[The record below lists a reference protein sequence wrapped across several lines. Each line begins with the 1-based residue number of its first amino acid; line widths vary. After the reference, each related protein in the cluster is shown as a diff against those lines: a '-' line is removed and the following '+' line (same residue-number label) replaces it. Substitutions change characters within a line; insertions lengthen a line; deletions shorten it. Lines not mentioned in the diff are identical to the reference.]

1 MPNNFGLYFGG
12 SGGVVRLPVNPSK
25 LPDEKDN
32 ENGEY
37 NVLGIGPIMI
47 PRTPKLRVVSISSF
61 FPGRN
66 IPGLV
71 VGTFQPPDYYVSFFQ
86 SAMDNRSVL
95 VYTPVRYY
103 PDGTP
108 FMTGATGFECIV
120 TKFTHEDRGGE
131 VGDIYYD
138 LEITEYRDYSPI
150 SMQIASPG
158 SSGSASAASS
168 GGAAAASAL
177 SATRSASSTATA
189 ASPSA
194 SQHTTTTYTATAQPS
209 RSIPDGKIVVGSVC
223 TVNGAYYFT
232 SLAETEAGTVSN
244 QRVVVQR
251 IVDGSR
257 PACVYVVTE
266 DGVSVGW
273 FPKSALQVVRET

>member
-1 MPNNFGLYFGG
+1 MPNNFGLYFSG

-25 LPDEKDN
+25 LPEEKDN

-37 NVLGIGPIMI
+37 NVLGIGPIMV

-71 VGTFQPPDYYVSFFQ
+71 VGTFQAPDYYVNFFQ

-108 FMTGATGFECIV
+108 FMTGSTGFECIV
-120 TKFTHEDRGGE
+120 TKFTYEDRGGE

-150 SMQIASPG
+150 SMQIASS
-158 SSGSASAASS
+158 SSGSASTASSGVAAPASALRTTRAASYSASSAASS
-168 GGAAAASAL
+168 
-177 SATRSASSTATA
+177 ATQQA
-189 ASPSA
+189 
-194 SQHTTTTYTATAQPS
+194 TTYTATAQPA

-223 TVNGAYYFT
+223 EANGAYYFT

-257 PACVYVVTE
+257 PACVYVTTE
-266 DGVSVGW
+266 DGETVGW
-273 FPKSALQVVRET
+273 LPKSALQVVRET

>member
-1 MPNNFGLYFGG
+1 MPNNFGLYFSG

-25 LPDEKDN
+25 LPEEKDN

-37 NVLGIGPIMI
+37 NVLGIGPIMV

-71 VGTFQPPDYYVSFFQ
+71 VGTFQAPDYYVNFFQ

-108 FMTGATGFECIV
+108 FMTGSTGFECIV
-120 TKFTHEDRGGE
+120 TKFIYEDRGGE

-138 LEITEYRDYSPI
+138 LEVTEYRDYSPI
-150 SMQIASPG
+150 SMQIASS
-158 SSGSASAASS
+158 SSGSSSTASS
-168 GGAAAASAL
+168 GGAAAASAR
-177 SATRSASSTATA
+177 SMTRAASSASS
-189 ASPSA
+189 SSA
-194 SQHTTTTYTATAQPS
+194 SSQKTTTYTATAQPA

-223 TVNGAYYFT
+223 AANGAYYFT

-266 DGVSVGW
+266 DGNPVGW

>member
-1 MPNNFGLYFGG
+1 MPNNFGLYFSG
-12 SGGVVRLPVNPSK
+12 SGGVVRLPVNPTK

-71 VGTFQPPDYYVSFFQ
+71 VGTFQPPDHYVSFFQ

-120 TKFTHEDRGGE
+120 TKFTYEDRGGE

-150 SMQIASPG
+150 SMQIASSSGG
-158 SSGSASAASS
+158 SSSTASS
-168 GGAAAASAL
+168 GGAAAASAR
-177 SATRSASSTATA
+177 SMTRPASSASS
-189 ASPSA
+189 SSA
-194 SQHTTTTYTATAQPS
+194 SSQKTTTYTATAQPA

-223 TVNGAYYFT
+223 AANGAYYFT

-251 IVDGSR
+251 IVDGAR
-257 PACVYVVTE
+257 QACVYVVTE
-266 DGVSVGW
+266 DGNPVGW

>member
-1 MPNNFGLYFGG
+1 MPNNFGLYFSG

-25 LPDEKDN
+25 LPEEKDN

-71 VGTFQPPDYYVSFFQ
+71 VGTFQALDYYVNFFQ

-108 FMTGATGFECIV
+108 FMTGSTGFECIV
-120 TKFTHEDRGGE
+120 TK
-131 VGDIYYD
+131 
-138 LEITEYRDYSPI
+138 
-150 SMQIASPG
+150 
-158 SSGSASAASS
+158 
-168 GGAAAASAL
+168 
-177 SATRSASSTATA
+177 
-189 ASPSA
+189 
-194 SQHTTTTYTATAQPS
+194 
-209 RSIPDGKIVVGSVC
+209 
-223 TVNGAYYFT
+223 
-232 SLAETEAGTVSN
+232 
-244 QRVVVQR
+244 
-251 IVDGSR
+251 
-257 PACVYVVTE
+257 VT
-266 DGVSVGW
+266 
-273 FPKSALQVVRET
+273 

>member
-1 MPNNFGLYFGG
+1 MPNNFGLYFSG

-25 LPDEKDN
+25 LPEEKDN

-37 NVLGIGPIMI
+37 NVLGIGPIMV

-61 FPGRN
+61 FLGRN
-66 IPGLV
+66 IPGLA
-71 VGTFQPPDYYVSFFQ
+71 VGTFQPPDFYVDFFQ

-108 FMTGATGFECIV
+108 FMTGSTGFECIV
-120 TKFTHEDRGGE
+120 TKFTYEDRGGE

-138 LEITEYRDYSPI
+138 LEVTEYRDYSPI
-150 SMQIASPG
+150 SMQIASSSGG
-158 SSGSASAASS
+158 SSSTVSS
-168 GGAAAASAL
+168 GGATAASSRSL
-177 SATRSASSTATA
+177 TRSASSAAAAGYSSTA
-189 ASPSA
+189 
-194 SQHTTTTYTATAQPS
+194 QQTTTTYTATAQPA

-223 TVNGAYYFT
+223 AANGAYYFT

-266 DGVSVGW
+266 DGASVGW

>member
-1 MPNNFGLYFGG
+1 MPNNFGLYFSG

-25 LPDEKDN
+25 LPEEKDN

-37 NVLGIGPIMI
+37 NVLGIGPIMV

-71 VGTFQPPDYYVSFFQ
+71 VGTFQAPDYYVNFFQ

-108 FMTGATGFECIV
+108 FMTGSTGFECIV
-120 TKFTHEDRGGE
+120 TKFTYEDRGGE

-138 LEITEYRDYSPI
+138 LEVTEYRDYSPI
-150 SMQIASPG
+150 SMQIASSSGG
-158 SSGSASAASS
+158 SSSTASS
-168 GGAAAASAL
+168 GGAAAASAR
-177 SATRSASSTATA
+177 SMTRAASSASS
-189 ASPSA
+189 SSA
-194 SQHTTTTYTATAQPS
+194 SSQKTTTYTATAQPA

-223 TVNGAYYFT
+223 AANGAYYFT

-244 QRVVVQR
+244 QRVLVQR

-266 DGVSVGW
+266 DGASVGW

>member
-1 MPNNFGLYFGG
+1 MPNNFGLYFSG

-37 NVLGIGPIMI
+37 NVLGIGPIMV

-71 VGTFQPPDYYVSFFQ
+71 VGTFQQPDYYVNFFQ
-86 SAMDNRSVL
+86 TAMDNRSVL

-108 FMTGATGFECIV
+108 FMSGATGFECLV

-138 LEITEYRDYSPI
+138 LEITEYRDYRPI
-150 SMQIASPG
+150 SMQISENSALPSVSGAASG
-158 SSGSASAASS
+158 SSAQSLA
-168 GGAAAASAL
+168 
-177 SATRSASSTATA
+177 RSASSTSYA
-189 ASPSA
+189 ASSSGSA
-194 SQHTTTTYTATAQPS
+194 ATAQQITATPKPA
-209 RSIPDGKIVVGSVC
+209 RSIPQGTIVVGSVC
-223 TVNGAYYFT
+223 IANGAYYFT
-232 SLAETEAGTVSN
+232 SMAEMQSGTANN

-257 PACVYVVTE
+257 PACVYVTTE
-266 DGVSVGW
+266 DGEAIGW
-273 FPKSALQVVRET
+273 LPKSALQVVRET

>member
-1 MPNNFGLYFGG
+1 MPNNFGLYFSG

-25 LPDEKDN
+25 LPEEKDN

-37 NVLGIGPIMI
+37 NVLGIGPIMV

-71 VGTFQPPDYYVSFFQ
+71 VGTFQAPDYYVNFFQ

-108 FMTGATGFECIV
+108 FMTGSTGFECIV
-120 TKFTHEDRGGE
+120 TKFTYEDRGGE

-138 LEITEYRDYSPI
+138 LEVTEYRDYSPI
-150 SMQIASPG
+150 SMQIASSSGG
-158 SSGSASAASS
+158 SSSTASS
-168 GGAAAASAL
+168 GGAAAASAR
-177 SATRSASSTATA
+177 SMTRAASSASS
-189 ASPSA
+189 SSA
-194 SQHTTTTYTATAQPS
+194 SSQKTTTYTATAQPA

-223 TVNGAYYFT
+223 AANGSYYFT
-232 SLAETEAGTVSN
+232 SLSETEAGTVSN

-266 DGVSVGW
+266 DGASVGW

>member
-1 MPNNFGLYFGG
+1 MPNNFGLYFSG

-25 LPDEKDN
+25 LPEEKDN

-37 NVLGIGPIMI
+37 NVLGIGPIMV

-71 VGTFQPPDYYVSFFQ
+71 VGTFQAPDYYVNFFQ

-108 FMTGATGFECIV
+108 FMTGSTGFECIV
-120 TKFTHEDRGGE
+120 TKFTYEDRGGE

-138 LEITEYRDYSPI
+138 LEVTEYRDYSPI
-150 SMQIASPG
+150 SMQIASSSGG
-158 SSGSASAASS
+158 SSSTASS
-168 GGAAAASAL
+168 GGAAAASAR
-177 SATRSASSTATA
+177 SMTRAASSASS
-189 ASPSA
+189 SSA
-194 SQHTTTTYTATAQPS
+194 SSQKTTTYTATAQPA
-209 RSIPDGKIVVGSVC
+209 RRIPDGKIVVGSVC
-223 TVNGAYYFT
+223 AANGAYYFT

-244 QRVVVQR
+244 QRVLVQR

-266 DGVSVGW
+266 DGASVGW

>member
-1 MPNNFGLYFGG
+1 MPNNFGLYFSG

-108 FMTGATGFECIV
+108 FMTGATGFECLV

-138 LEITEYRDYSPI
+138 LEITEYRDYRPI
-150 SMQIASPG
+150 SMQISENSALPSVSGAASG
-158 SSGSASAASS
+158 SSAQSLSRSTFSTSYAASSSGSA
-168 GGAAAASAL
+168 G
-177 SATRSASSTATA
+177 TTQQITATPKPA
-189 ASPSA
+189 
-194 SQHTTTTYTATAQPS
+194 
-209 RSIPDGKIVVGSVC
+209 RSIPQGTIVVGSVC
-223 TVNGAYYFT
+223 IANGAYYFT
-232 SLAETEAGTVSN
+232 SMAEMQSGTANN

-257 PACVYVVTE
+257 PACVYVTTE
-266 DGVSVGW
+266 DGESIGW
-273 FPKSALQVVRET
+273 LPKSALQVVRET

>member
-1 MPNNFGLYFGG
+1 MPNNFGLYFSG

-25 LPDEKDN
+25 LPEEKDN

-66 IPGLV
+66 IPGLA
-71 VGTFQPPDYYVSFFQ
+71 VGTFQPPDYYVNFFQ

-108 FMTGATGFECIV
+108 FMTGSTGFECIV
-120 TKFTHEDRGGE
+120 TKFTYEDRGGE

-138 LEITEYRDYSPI
+138 LEVTEYRDYSPI
-150 SMQIASPG
+150 SMQIASS
-158 SSGSASAASS
+158 SSGSPSAASS
-168 GGAAAASAL
+168 GGTAAASSRSLTRAAS
-177 SATRSASSTATA
+177 SAAPTAPSSTAQQA
-189 ASPSA
+189 
-194 SQHTTTTYTATAQPS
+194 TTTYTATAQPA
-209 RSIPDGKIVVGSVC
+209 RSIPDGKIVAGSAC
-223 TVNGAYYFT
+223 TANGAYYFT

-251 IVDGSR
+251 IVDGAR
-257 PACVYVVTE
+257 PACVYVATE
-266 DGVSVGW
+266 DGNPVGW

>member
-1 MPNNFGLYFGG
+1 MPNNFGLYFSG

-25 LPDEKDN
+25 LPEEKDN

-37 NVLGIGPIMI
+37 NVLGIGPIMV

-66 IPGLV
+66 IPGLA
-71 VGTFQPPDYYVSFFQ
+71 VGTFQPPDFYVDFFQ

-108 FMTGATGFECIV
+108 FMTGSTGFECIV
-120 TKFTHEDRGGE
+120 TKFTYEDRGGE

-138 LEITEYRDYSPI
+138 LEVTEYRDYSPI
-150 SMQIASPG
+150 SMQIASSSGG
-158 SSGSASAASS
+158 SSSAASF
-168 GGAAAASAL
+168 GGAAAASAR
-177 SATRSASSTATA
+177 SMTRAASSASS
-189 ASPSA
+189 SSA
-194 SQHTTTTYTATAQPS
+194 SSQKTTTYTATAQPA

-223 TVNGAYYFT
+223 TANGAYYFT

-251 IVDGSR
+251 IVDGAR
-257 PACVYVVTE
+257 PSCVYGATE
-266 DGVSVGW
+266 DGDPVGW

>member
-1 MPNNFGLYFGG
+1 MPNNFGLYFSG

-25 LPDEKDN
+25 LPEEKDN

-37 NVLGIGPIMI
+37 NVLGIGPIVI

-71 VGTFQPPDYYVSFFQ
+71 VGTYQSPDYYVNFFQ

-108 FMTGATGFECIV
+108 FMTGSTGFECIV
-120 TKFTHEDRGGE
+120 TKFTYEDRGGE

-138 LEITEYRDYSPI
+138 LEVTEYRDYSPI
-150 SMQIASPG
+150 SMQIASSSGG
-158 SSGSASAASS
+158 SSSTASS
-168 GGAAAASAL
+168 GGAAAASAR
-177 SATRSASSTATA
+177 SMTRAASSASS
-189 ASPSA
+189 SSA
-194 SQHTTTTYTATAQPS
+194 SSQKTTTYTATAQPA

-223 TVNGAYYFT
+223 AANGAYYFT

-266 DGVSVGW
+266 DGASVGW

>member
-1 MPNNFGLYFGG
+1 MPNNFGLYFSG

-25 LPDEKDN
+25 LPEEKDN

-37 NVLGIGPIMI
+37 NVLGIGPIMV

-66 IPGLV
+66 IPGLA
-71 VGTFQPPDYYVSFFQ
+71 VGTFQPPDFYVDFFQ

-108 FMTGATGFECIV
+108 FMTGSTGFECIV
-120 TKFTHEDRGGE
+120 TKFTYEDRGGE

-138 LEITEYRDYSPI
+138 LEVTEYRDYSPI
-150 SMQIASPG
+150 SMQIASSSGG
-158 SSGSASAASS
+158 SSSAASF
-168 GGAAAASAL
+168 GGAAAASAR
-177 SATRSASSTATA
+177 SMTRAASSASS
-189 ASPSA
+189 SSA
-194 SQHTTTTYTATAQPS
+194 SSQKTTTYTATAQPA

-223 TVNGAYYFT
+223 TANGAYYFT

-251 IVDGSR
+251 IVDGAR
-257 PACVYVVTE
+257 PSCVYGATE
-266 DGVSVGW
+266 DGDPGGR

>member
-1 MPNNFGLYFGG
+1 MPNNFGLYFSG

-25 LPDEKDN
+25 LPEEKDN
-32 ENGEY
+32 ENREY
-37 NVLGIGPIMI
+37 NVLGIGPIMV
-47 PRTPKLRVVSISSF
+47 PRTPKLRVVPISSF

-71 VGTFQPPDYYVSFFQ
+71 VGTFRPPDYYVNYFQ

-108 FMTGATGFECIV
+108 FMIGSTGFECIV
-120 TKFTHEDRGGE
+120 TKFTYEDRGGE

-138 LEITEYRDYSPI
+138 LEVTEYRDYSPI
-150 SMQIASPG
+150 SMQIAS
-158 SSGSASAASS
+158 SS
-168 GGAAAASAL
+168 GGSSSAVSSGVSAAASA
-177 SATRSASSTATA
+177 SMTRAAPATYSTSASSQQ
-189 ASPSA
+189 S
-194 SQHTTTTYTATAQPS
+194 TTTYTATAQPA

-223 TVNGAYYFT
+223 EANGAYYFT

-266 DGVSVGW
+266 DGNSVGW

>member
-1 MPNNFGLYFGG
+1 MPNNFGLYFSG

-25 LPDEKDN
+25 LPEEKDN

-47 PRTPKLRVVSISSF
+47 PRTPKLRVVAISSF

-71 VGTFQPPDYYVSFFQ
+71 VGTFQAPDYYVNFFQ

-108 FMTGATGFECIV
+108 FMTGSTGFECIV
-120 TKFTHEDRGGE
+120 TKFTYEDRGGE

-138 LEITEYRDYSPI
+138 LEVTEYRDYSPI
-150 SMQIASPG
+150 SMQIASSSGG
-158 SSGSASAASS
+158 SSSTASS
-168 GGAAAASAL
+168 GGAAAASAR
-177 SATRSASSTATA
+177 SMTRAASSASS
-189 ASPSA
+189 SSA
-194 SQHTTTTYTATAQPS
+194 SSQKTTTYTATAQPA

-223 TVNGAYYFT
+223 AANGAYYFT

-251 IVDGSR
+251 IVDGAR
-257 PACVYVVTE
+257 QACVYVVTE
-266 DGVSVGW
+266 DGNPVGW

>member
-1 MPNNFGLYFGG
+1 MPNNFGLYFSG

-37 NVLGIGPIMI
+37 NVLGIGPIMV

-71 VGTFQPPDYYVSFFQ
+71 VGTFQPPDYYVNFFQ
-86 SAMDNRSVL
+86 SAMDNRSIL

-108 FMTGATGFECIV
+108 FMSGATGFECLV

-138 LEITEYRDYSPI
+138 LEITEYRDYRPI
-150 SMQIASPG
+150 SMQISENSALPSVSGAASG
-158 SSGSASAASS
+158 SSAQSLSRSTFSTLYAASSSGSA
-168 GGAAAASAL
+168 G
-177 SATRSASSTATA
+177 TTQQITATPKPA
-189 ASPSA
+189 
-194 SQHTTTTYTATAQPS
+194 
-209 RSIPDGKIVVGSVC
+209 RSIPQGKIVVDTVC
-223 TVNGAYYFT
+223 IANGAYYFT
-232 SLAETEAGTVSN
+232 STAEKQAGAANN

-257 PACVYVVTE
+257 PACVYVTTE
-266 DGVSVGW
+266 DGEAIGW
-273 FPKSALQVVRET
+273 LPKSALQVVRET

>member
-1 MPNNFGLYFGG
+1 MPNNFGLYFSG

-25 LPDEKDN
+25 LPEEKDN

-37 NVLGIGPIMI
+37 NVLGIGPIMV

-66 IPGLV
+66 IPGLA
-71 VGTFQPPDYYVSFFQ
+71 VGTFQPPDFYVDFFQ

-108 FMTGATGFECIV
+108 FMTGSTGFECIV
-120 TKFTHEDRGGE
+120 TKFTYEDRGGE

-138 LEITEYRDYSPI
+138 LEVTEYRDYSPI
-150 SMQIASPG
+150 SMQIASSSGG
-158 SSGSASAASS
+158 SSSTASS
-168 GGAAAASAL
+168 GGAAAASAR
-177 SATRSASSTATA
+177 SMTRAASSASS
-189 ASPSA
+189 SSA
-194 SQHTTTTYTATAQPS
+194 SSQKTTTYTATAQPA

-223 TVNGAYYFT
+223 TANGAYYFT

-251 IVDGSR
+251 IVDGAR

-266 DGVSVGW
+266 DGDPVGW